1 MYNTNWMR
9 LLNIREIELELH
21 SNTAFRD
28 RIKQLERLALRY
40 APLQDPD
47 VDLLFSEIEHAKD
60 IVDGTL
66 PPPKYTKRQRRNT
79 KLRIPQIA
87 IA

>member
-1 MYNTNWMR
+1 
-9 LLNIREIELELH
+9 LDAINIREIELSLH

-40 APLQDPD
+40 APLQGPD
-47 VDLLFSEIEHAKD
+47 VDRLFSEIENAKD
-60 IVDGTL
+60 ILDGTL
-66 PPPKYTKRQRRNT
+66 PPPKYITRHRRKA
-79 KLRIPQIA
+79 KLRIPQKA